1 MQTKITPVNI
11 WSQRHCSCRC
21 DVHIIKNYLRFSF
34 TRRELHIFNN
44 VHFYMFARSR
54 TSLNKKCAWGQIA
67 LQPIIFLLIL
77 KLEQFQS
84 RTCTTVRQM
93 SILSNLEAIFRRS
106 EKHMGW
112 KSRKLRSKE
121 QVQNSSKFDGKKNY
135 YFNVNKDEGYRES
148 NLYTC
153 VQFAL

>member
-11 WSQRHCSCRC
+11 WSQRRCSRRC

-34 TRRELHIFNN
+34 KREIHIFNN
-44 VHFYMFARSR
+44 VHLYLFARSR
-54 TSLNKKCAWGQIA
+54 TSFNKKCAWGQIA
-67 LQPIIFLLIL
+67 PQPIIFLLIL

-84 RTCTTVRQM
+84 RTCTRVRQM
-93 SILSNLEAIFRRS
+93 SILSNLEAISRRS

-112 KSRKLRSKE
+112 KSRKLSSKE
-121 QVQNSSKFDGKKNY
+121 QVQSSSKFDGKKMY